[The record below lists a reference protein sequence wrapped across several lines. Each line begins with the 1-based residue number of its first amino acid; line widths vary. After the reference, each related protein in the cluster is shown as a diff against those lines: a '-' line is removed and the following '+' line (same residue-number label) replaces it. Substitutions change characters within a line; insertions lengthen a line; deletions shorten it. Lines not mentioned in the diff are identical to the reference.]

1 MRISD
6 WSSDV
11 CSSDLLPATGTALAG
26 ELGRSAA
33 PSSLARGVG
42 LAVTEESGRPRPR
55 LTRALRAP
63 RRFERFGSELRRHQI
78 LELELLLGREREKL
92 VGRLLRRERTFGA
105 LAFGDDLAERL
116 GIVAPIFRSE
126 EPTSELQSLM
136 RISYAVFCMT

>member
-1 MRISD
+1 METVVVGGGSQ
-6 WSSDV
+6 
-11 CSSDLLPATGTALAG
+11 CSPATGTAHAG
-26 ELGRSAA
+26 GLGRSAA
-33 PSSLARGVG
+33 PRSLARGVG

-116 GIVAPIFRSE
+116 RSE
-126 EPTSELQSLM
+126 ERRVGKECVSTGRSRWSP
-136 RISYAVFCMT
+136 YH